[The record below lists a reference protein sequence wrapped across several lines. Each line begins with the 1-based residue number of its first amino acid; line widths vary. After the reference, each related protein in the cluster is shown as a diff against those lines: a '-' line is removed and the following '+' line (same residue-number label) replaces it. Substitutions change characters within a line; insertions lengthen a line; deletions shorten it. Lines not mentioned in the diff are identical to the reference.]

1 MSEFMNKITEPVQTT
16 TKKEQSPEQKKQKP
30 FTAVEEASCDSISLT
45 PLMRF
50 VANKLSNAAKRGQLV
65 LSGVFQYSILSL
77 LNRQEWVAA
86 KAIQLLDEAGHDND
100 WLYDNAAI
108 KGKELFRY
116 YVRT

>member
-1 MSEFMNKITEPVQTT
+1 
-16 TKKEQSPEQKKQKP
+16 
-30 FTAVEEASCDSISLT
+30 
-45 PLMRF
+45 MRF
-50 VANKLSNAAKRGQLV
+50 VANKLSTAAKRGQLV

-108 KGKELFRY
+108 KGKGPFKCYVGVGRWFRKWQFSLAK
-116 YVRT
+116 VVTK

>member
-1 MSEFMNKITEPVQTT
+1 
-16 TKKEQSPEQKKQKP
+16 
-30 FTAVEEASCDSISLT
+30 
-45 PLMRF
+45 MRF
-50 VANKLSNAAKRGQLV
+50 VANKLSTAAKRGQLV

-108 KGKELFRY
+108 KGKGPIDY
-116 YVRT
+116 YVRTYGRVGGSKKARKLRKTT

>member
-1 MSEFMNKITEPVQTT
+1 
-16 TKKEQSPEQKKQKP
+16 
-30 FTAVEEASCDSISLT
+30 
-45 PLMRF
+45 MRF
-50 VANKLSNAAKRGQLV
+50 VANKLSTAAKRGQLV

-108 KGKELFRY
+108 KGKGTFEY
-116 YVRT
+116 YVRKCGRVGGSKKAQKLRKAKELCLSTLW

>member
-1 MSEFMNKITEPVQTT
+1 
-16 TKKEQSPEQKKQKP
+16 
-30 FTAVEEASCDSISLT
+30 
-45 PLMRF
+45 MRF
-50 VANKLSNAAKRGQLV
+50 VANKLSTAAKRGQLV

-108 KGKELFRY
+108 KGKGLFKYYLHMGRLFRKWQFSLANN
-116 YVRT
+116 VLTFVGG

>member
-108 KGKELFRY
+108 KGKGPFEY

>member
-1 MSEFMNKITEPVQTT
+1 M
-16 TKKEQSPEQKKQKP
+16 
-30 FTAVEEASCDSISLT
+30 EEASCDSISLT

-50 VANKLSNAAKRGQLV
+50 VANKLSTAAKRGQLV

-108 KGKELFRY
+108 KGKGLFNY
-116 YVRT
+116 YLHMGRWFRKWQFSLANNVLTFVGT